1 MSVLMG
7 SEMDAE
13 NIGKKI
19 VDNKPYLKKVYHIKE
34 IGVFG
39 SFIRGEQTESSD
51 IDLLVEFE
59 KGHSDLFNFIRLK
72 DYLEELLGRKVD
84 LVTKK
89 AVKSRLRE
97 RILSEVK
104 YV

>member
-1 MSVLMG
+1 MN
-7 SEMDAE
+7 AE
-13 NIGKKI
+13 KIEIKLKEKKNYMKM
-19 VDNKPYLKKVYHIKE
+19 VFHIRE

-51 IDLLVEFE
+51 IDVLVEFE
-59 KGHSDLFNFIRLK
+59 KGHKDLFNYMRLRY
-72 DYLEELLGRKVD
+72 YLEELLGRKVD
-84 LVTKK
+84 LVVKN

-97 RILSEVK
+97 RVFSEAE

>member
-1 MSVLMG
+1 MG
-7 SEMDAE
+7 AE
-13 NIGKKI
+13 KIERKLEEKKI
-19 VDNKPYLKKVYHIKE
+19 YIKRVFHVRE

-51 IDLLVEFE
+51 IDVLVEFE
-59 KGHSDLFNFIRLK
+59 KGHKDFFNYVRLK
-72 DYLEELLGRKVD
+72 YYLEELLERKVD
-84 LVTKK
+84 LVIKN

-97 RILSEVK
+97 RIFREVE